1 MVTYSFLALLTLFSS
16 IASAHFTLNYPY
28 WRGDSFEEP
37 ASQWTYP
44 CAGIPTTLNRTIYP
58 TTAFPI
64 ALSLHHPWTYIF
76 VNLGLGSNVTNFNI
90 SLTPA
95 PLNETG
101 AGELCLGDFVLPE
114 GVALHDGLN
123 ATLQVVTV
131 GESGSALYNCA
142 DITFSTAL
150 SPSPLSSTTNSTQC
164 PSTPGL
170 NITTLSSS
178 SSSSPTSPSNSSS
191 TSSSAAATSSSAATP
206 ALAFRSRSGIIS
218 VTANA
223 GIMAL
228 GAVIG
233 GGVLLI

>member
-1 MVTYSFLALLTLFSS
+1 MANYSFILVALFSS

-28 WRGDSFEEP
+28 WRGDSFAAP

-44 CAGIPTTLNRTIYP
+44 CAGINTTVNRTLYP
-58 TTAFPI
+58 STSFPI

-76 VNLGLGSNVTNFNI
+76 VNLGLGSNVSNFNI

-101 AGELCLGDFVLPE
+101 AGELCLGDFVLPA
-114 GVALHDGLN
+114 GITVQDGMN

-142 DITFSTAL
+142 DITFSTSL
-150 SPSPLSSTTNSTQC
+150 SPANNSAKANSTQC

-170 NITTLSSS
+170 SLTTLTSSS
-178 SSSSPTSPSNSSS
+178 SSTSNSSS
-191 TSSSAAATSSSAATP
+191 TTSSTTSSPSAAKSSSAAMRSVGFGDSSS
-206 ALAFRSRSGIIS
+206 SGILGM
-218 VTANA
+218 V
-223 GIMAL
+223 IMVL
-228 GAVIG
+228 SAVIG
-233 GGVLLI
+233 GLLVI

>member
-1 MVTYSFLALLTLFSS
+1 MANYNSFLLWTLFSS

-28 WRGDSFEEP
+28 WRGDSFAAP

-44 CAGIPTTLNRTIYP
+44 CAGINTTLNRTLYP
-58 TTAFPI
+58 STSFPI

-76 VNLGLGSNVTNFNI
+76 VNLGLGSNVSNFNI

-101 AGELCLGDFVLPE
+101 AGELCLGDFVLPA
-114 GVALHDGLN
+114 GITVQDGMN

-150 SPSPLSSTTNSTQC
+150 SPANNSAKANSTQC

-170 NITTLSSS
+170 SLTTLTSSTSSNSSS
-178 SSSSPTSPSNSSS
+178 SSSSSSTSTSPS
-191 TSSSAAATSSSAATP
+191 AATSSSAAM
-206 ALAFRSRSGIIS
+206 RSVSISSGFGSGILGM
-218 VTANA
+218 
-223 GIMAL
+223 GIML
-228 GAVIG
+228 LSAVVG
-233 GGVLLI
+233 SLLVI

>member
-131 GESGSALYNCA
+131 GESGSA
-142 DITFSTAL
+142 F
-150 SPSPLSSTTNSTQC
+150 TTNSTQC